1 MDPLVVWGSTTPTLV
16 AVVLLLAIA
25 FLAGSVG
32 SLLGLGG
39 GTFIVPALVL
49 LFGFDIHL
57 AVAAS
62 LVSVVANSSGAA
74 ASYVEDGTTDLRIGM
89 FLETGAAAGGLAGAL
104 VAVTILAARSEL
116 IVAAFVPIVVLGA
129 VLMLRKRLRDAGEP
143 ERPDRLA
150 RRLRLE
156 GSYYDARAHR
166 TVEYRAYRTGVGLGL
181 SGLAGFASGLLGIG
195 GGVFTVPALNAF
207 MNVPIRVA
215 TSTSM
220 LMLGLTASAGA
231 IIYLLAGDVV
241 LPLAATVVLGMLVG
255 SFVGTRLKPITPPP
269 KLKLAFAAVLFGAA
283 ALMALR
289 AAGVLS

>member
-1 MDPLVVWGSTTPTLV
+1 MVPLVAWGGSTPTLD
-16 AVVLLLAIA
+16 AVLLLLTIA
-25 FLAGSVG
+25 FVAGSVG

-74 ASYVEDGTTDLRIGM
+74 ASYVEDGTTDLRLGM
-89 FLETGAAAGGLAGAL
+89 FLETGAAAGGLVGAL
-104 VAVTILAARSEL
+104 VAVTVLAARSEV
-116 IVAAFVPIVVLGA
+116 IVAAFVPIVIVGA
-129 VLMLRKRLRDAGEP
+129 VLMLRQRQRDASDP
-143 ERPDRLA
+143 ERPDPLA

-156 GSYYDARAHR
+156 GSYYDARAGR
-166 TVEYRAYRTGVGLGL
+166 TIPYKAQRTGVGLGL

-195 GGVFTVPALNAF
+195 GGVFTVPAMNAF

-241 LPLAATVVLGMLVG
+241 LPLAATVVLGMLAG
-255 SFVGTRLKPITPPP
+255 SYVGTKLKPITPPP
-269 KLKLAFAAVLFGAA
+269 KLKVAFAAVLVAA
-283 ALMALR
+283 AVLMALR
-289 AAGVLS
+289 AAGVLT